1 MASLSTLRMREERP
15 SDRLRAVAKD
25 KLVPF
30 FGAEWCELFREQ
42 GARWPTVPGA
52 TAVAE
57 VTVRD
62 NDGSTRVITVHLV
75 EGKVAS
81 ASPGEDADAEIR
93 MEFPA
98 DGFAAYSA
106 GDPEPLGRAALNG
119 QVRSTGD
126 FDKNVALQPVFASPE
141 FQAALEAV
149 HARTKY

>member
-1 MASLSTLRMREERP
+1 MAKG
-15 SDRLRAVAKD
+15 D
-25 KLVPF
+25 LVPF

-42 GARWPTVPGA
+42 GAQWPAIPGA

-62 NDGSTRVITVHLV
+62 NDDSTRVITVHCAD
-75 EGKVAS
+75 GKVVS
-81 ASPGEDADAEIR
+81 ASPGGDADADIR
-93 MEFPA
+93 MEFPSDA
-98 DGFAAYSA
+98 FGAYCA
-106 GDPEPLGRAALNG
+106 GDAEPLGRAALNG

-126 FDKNVALQPVFASPE
+126 FDKNAALQPVFASPE